1 MGALYSNVNFESFES
16 GKSNSDAQLDVSY
29 NTNLSGGKFAALL
42 FESDVLPLAVL
53 VLAVGLEDVE
63 ALLWKL
69 DHSNIMH
76 EKRKVCTVTVAIR
89 KS

>member
-1 MGALYSNVNFESFES
+1 MGILNRGNLILTLSSMCHKY
-16 GKSNSDAQLDVSY
+16 Y

-69 DHSNIMH
+69 NHSNIMH
-76 EKRKVCTVTVAIR
+76 EKRK
-89 KS
+89 S

>member
-1 MGALYSNVNFESFES
+1 MGILNRGNLILTLSSMCH
-16 GKSNSDAQLDVSY
+16 KY

-63 ALLWKL
+63 ALLWTL
-69 DHSNIMH
+69 HQSNIMH
-76 EKRKVCTVTVAIR
+76 A
-89 KS
+89 

>member
-1 MGALYSNVNFESFES
+1 MGILNRGNLILTLSSMCH
-16 GKSNSDAQLDVSY
+16 
-29 NTNLSGGKFAALL
+29 TNLSGGKFAALL

-69 DHSNIMH
+69 NHSNIMH
-76 EKRKVCTVTVAIR
+76 EKRKVCTYCTVAIR